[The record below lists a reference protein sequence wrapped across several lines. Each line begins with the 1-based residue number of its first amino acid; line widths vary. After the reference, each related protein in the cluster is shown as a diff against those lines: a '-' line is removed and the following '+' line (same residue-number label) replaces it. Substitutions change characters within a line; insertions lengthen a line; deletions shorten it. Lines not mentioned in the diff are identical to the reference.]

1 MRRVLSFAVCL
12 GAAVVCRGADDVD
25 GLVAQG
31 VAAEA
36 RLDPKAALVFFRQA
50 DKGRPDDPMI
60 LQKIAQ
66 ELSDSTDLAKTQ
78 AEREKLVAEA
88 LPFAQRAMALSPK
101 SAVNVLSVAICYG
114 KLALDAGTRA
124 KIEDSRL
131 VKRYA
136 EEALALD
143 PNYAWAHH
151 VLARW
156 NVEVASLGF
165 ADRMVVRVVY
175 GGLPEASFDV
185 AIQHFRRAVELAPDQ
200 PSHRLELGFAYLAAG
215 RKADARREF
224 TAGLALSSREV
235 FDDAT
240 KGRAR
245 EALAKL
251 K

>member
-1 MRRVLSFAVCL
+1 MRRIWSFAAAF
-12 GAAVVCRGADDVD
+12 GAAVVCRGAGDVD

-31 VAAEA
+31 LAAEA

-50 DKGRPDDPMI
+50 DAARPNDPMI

-66 ELSDSTDLAKTQ
+66 ELSDSTDFAPTK
-78 AEREKLVAEA
+78 AERMRLVAEA
-88 LPFAQRAMALSPK
+88 LPFAQRAVALAPK
-101 SAVNVLSVAICYG
+101 NAVNVLSVAICYG

-151 VLARW
+151 ILARW
-156 NVEVASLGF
+156 NMEVASLSF
-165 ADRMVVRVVY
+165 ADRVVVRVVY
-175 GGLPEASFDV
+175 GGLPDASFDV

-200 PSHRLELGFAYLAAG
+200 PAHRLELGFAYLADD
-215 RKADARREF
+215 RPADARREF
-224 TAGLALSSREV
+224 IAGLAMPSREV

-240 KGRAR
+240 KQRAR
-245 EALAKL
+245 VALAKL